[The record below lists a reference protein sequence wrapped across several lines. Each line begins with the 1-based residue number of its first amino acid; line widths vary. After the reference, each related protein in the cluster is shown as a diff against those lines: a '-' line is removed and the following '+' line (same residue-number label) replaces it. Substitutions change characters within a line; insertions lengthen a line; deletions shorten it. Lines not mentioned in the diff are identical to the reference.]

1 MVNLS
6 SAAKSWRR
14 GVPYTKQDGQESKC
28 WMRLHTLGSQASN
41 VPSRQLAQD
50 SCCPIS
56 VQLSHLLRDVWNTG
70 SSWHRAAVC
79 NLQLILRSRLEIQA
93 AELFAVLAQCVAL
106 SVPLSC
112 LGGTDQWQCRALRA
126 MLSQLVPT
134 VCTLI

>member
-14 GVPYTKQDGQESKC
+14 GVPYTKQDGQECKC
-28 WMRLHTLGSQASN
+28 WMRLRTLGSQASD
-41 VPSRQLAQD
+41 VPLQQLAQD

-79 NLQLILRSRLEIQA
+79 NLQLILRSLLKIQA
-93 AELFAVLAQCVAL
+93 AELLCSACTMCSTVSSPFL
-106 SVPLSC
+106 
-112 LGGTDQWQCRALRA
+112 LGRHRSIA
-126 MLSQLVPT
+126 MQSP
-134 VCTLI
+134 